1 MDKKGS
7 VILFLEQ
14 KSGDC
19 LTKKNGEKNNNQ
31 LISQKPFFFPK
42 HLFARMEPISLF
54 IIKTILFRFKNIK
67 NTNTLYF

>member
-1 MDKKGS
+1 MIILQKKIFFKKIILYGQKGVS
-7 VILFLEQ
+7 NLFLEQ

-42 HLFARMEPISLF
+42 HLFARMEPI
-54 IIKTILFRFKNIK
+54 
-67 NTNTLYF
+67 